1 MPEAGEGPMTQAGGL
16 ATDIAPGPKSAS
28 VGGLF
33 FRRALSRQRPVATD
47 VGNKLLTMLLSPDDG
62 QSEHCVWRVVQ
73 WDAYR
78 LTPRFPVRRA
88 AVSLDG
94 WSARRLEMSSE
105 IWF

>member
-1 MPEAGEGPMTQAGGL
+1 MPEAGEGSMTQAGGL

-28 VGGLF
+28 VGGLLF
-33 FRRALSRQRPVATD
+33 SKGIEPPETRGED

-62 QSEHCVWRVVQ
+62 QSGHCVWRVVQ

-78 LTPRFPVRRA
+78 LTPRFPARRA